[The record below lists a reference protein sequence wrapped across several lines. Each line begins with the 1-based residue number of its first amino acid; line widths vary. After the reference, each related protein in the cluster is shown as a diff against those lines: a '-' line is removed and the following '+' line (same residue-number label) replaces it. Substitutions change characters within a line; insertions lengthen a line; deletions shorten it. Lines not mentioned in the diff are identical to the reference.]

1 MPPLKYRVA
10 LEGAERAT
18 LHEMIST
25 GKAAA
30 SKLVH
35 ARILLKADRGPQ
47 GPALGDARISDAV
60 ECSELTVSRVKR
72 RYTEEGLD
80 AALNPKPKGHRRL
93 KLDGDGEAQ
102 LLVLACSKL
111 PDGEKWTMQ
120 LLADKLVELHIVDSI
135 GRETVRMTLK
145 KTRLNHGRRRSG

>member
-10 LEGAERAT
+10 LDGLDRAT
-18 LHEMIST
+18 LHGMISS

-30 SKLVH
+30 AKMVH
-35 ARILLKADRGPQ
+35 ARILLKADRGPE
-47 GPALGDARISDAV
+47 GPGLSDAKIAEAV
-60 ECSELTVSRVKR
+60 ECSEFTVNRVKR
-72 RYTEEGLD
+72 LYMEEGLD
-80 AALNPKPKGHRRL
+80 AALNAKPKGHRRR
-93 KLDGDGEAQ
+93 KLDGDGEAR

-135 GRETVRMTLK
+135 GRETVRTTLK
-145 KTRLNHGRRRSG
+145 KTNSNRGRPRSG